1 MAGVP
6 IGQVESIT
14 LDPENQVAMVS
25 MKIQKD
31 VPIDEDA
38 IASVKTS
45 GLIGDKYIKI
55 SPGGGLEPIAE
66 GGVIVDTESTVDFE
80 ELISKYIFGKV

>member
-1 MAGVP
+1 
-6 IGQVESIT
+6 
-14 LDPENQVAMVS
+14 MVS